1 MRRLLLVVVASLA
14 GASAAIAAVGDP
26 LDPKVAITKADQA
39 LARAALLR
47 QSDLGPGWTNRS
59 TAQPSSLKAPICPQ
73 IRPDYSKLTLTGHA
87 ESVFDNGNGGFQV
100 ISDVEVWKT
109 VKQAEQHMGALLKP
123 ALPRC
128 IRYSLLKS
136 VGGTQGVTLLPTKA
150 RKLGKFAE
158 VSVSYRVPVAI
169 ESGGQTFV
177 VNSDYVFLRKGRTE
191 VYINVT
197 APSTDEDQV
206 TAFVTRLAKTLAA
219 RIRT

>member
-39 LARAALLR
+39 RARAALLR

>member
-1 MRRLLLVVVASLA
+1 MRRALLVAVCALV
-14 GASAAIAAVGDP
+14 GVPAAPAAVGDP

-47 QSDLGPGWTNRS
+47 KSDLGQGWTDRS
-59 TAQPSSLKAPICPQ
+59 TAQPSSLKQPICPQ
-73 IRPDYSKLTLTGHA
+73 LRPNYSKLTLTGHA

-123 ALPRC
+123 ALPKC

-169 ESGGQTFV
+169 KSGGQTFV

-191 VYINVT
+191 IYINVT

-206 TAFVTRLAKTLAA
+206 TAFVTRIAKTLASRVRA
-219 RIRT
+219 